1 MATAVKD
8 FTIVLIPLGNFRGL
22 IFSTLGSFCLRS
34 LSLTYTSRGCS
45 VTPLITEQ
53 LLESCVR
60 LVSPLEKTW
69 TDKDDTPDYITLR
82 FSDIYLIDPLKNVEK
97 MLTRLLRTGE
107 FGDWTGFGAFVGGT
121 FVEIFVWSS
130 SFSTSPSSTSFWRST
145 AASSLHSIGT
155 AVAFNNNSKKMLSK
169 HTHCLCS
176 LV

>member
-1 MATAVKD
+1 M
-8 FTIVLIPLGNFRGL
+8 
-22 IFSTLGSFCLRS
+22 
-34 LSLTYTSRGCS
+34 
-45 VTPLITEQ
+45 
-53 LLESCVR
+53 
-60 LVSPLEKTW
+60 
-69 TDKDDTPDYITLR
+69 TLR

-145 AASSLHSIGT
+145 AASSLHSMGT